1 MDNPVTGKIDAIPG
15 KPVQQKSPARIF
27 ALALGMIFLGE
38 LGIMGVLAF
47 FPNLSPSTVAFLDG
61 VLLTCLV
68 LPLWFFL
75 SYRPMREKNEECNRE
90 RQEIAR
96 QNAFLHTVLDALPFP
111 FYVIDANDYRVK
123 IINKAA
129 GSNETGNLTCHALSH
144 KSAAPCSGGEHPCP
158 MLEVKKTGKPVV
170 LEHLHY
176 NQQGAQRVMEVHGY
190 PIFDEAGNI
199 VQMIESS
206 MDITQRRL
214 AEDALRRSEASLQD
228 FLDNANDLIQIL
240 DLKGR
245 FLYVNRAWQM
255 ALGYSEA
262 EVGSLT
268 IHDILHADSRESAL
282 GLFSSISRIS
292 QAVGHELVFVA
303 KNGKAIIV
311 EGNITTQMEEGAPVA
326 VRGIFR
332 DITRR
337 KQLEEQFLEQ
347 KSITE
352 KMIKFSAVPIFVLDK
367 NHLVTNWNKACEKM
381 TGVTAKRVV
390 GTSDHWRAFYPSKRA
405 CLADLVLDGAD
416 DSFPKFYE
424 SIDTS
429 TFLHDGVRSEGW
441 FENVGGKKRYI
452 TFDAVPIYNRAKE
465 LVAVIETLQDISE
478 RKKLEEE
485 LARLATT
492 DALTGLYNRHR
503 FNELLE
509 QEVARA
515 RRYHTPLSLIMFD
528 LDYFK
533 NVNDT
538 YGHAVGD
545 QVLQEVAKVIRENV
559 RATDWVGR
567 WGGEEFLVLCP
578 EATEKDAVLTAEKLR
593 GLVESHVFET
603 VKTITISC
611 GVTRFKAPDSIDA
624 FVSRADDGLYRAKDK
639 GRNIVEIV

>member
-1 MDNPVTGKIDAIPG
+1 MDNPVAGKIGAIPG
-15 KPVQQKSPARIF
+15 KPVKQKSPARIF

-47 FPNLSPSTVAFLDG
+47 FPDLSPASAAFFDG

-75 SYRPMREKNEECNRE
+75 SFKPMREINEECNRE
-90 RQEIAR
+90 RREIAR

-123 IINKAA
+123 IINRAA
-129 GSNETGNLTCHALSH
+129 GAENTAGLTCHALSH

-158 MLEVKKTGKPVV
+158 MIEVKKTGKPVI

-190 PIFDEAGNI
+190 PIFDEVGNV

-240 DLKGR
+240 DLKGQ

-255 ALGYSEA
+255 ALGYSET
-262 EVGSLT
+262 EIGSMT
-268 IHDILHADSRESAL
+268 IHDILHADSRESSL

-292 QAVGHELVFVA
+292 QVVGHELVFVA
-303 KNGKAIIV
+303 KSGKAIIV
-311 EGNITTQMEEGAPVA
+311 EGNITTQMEEGFPVA
-326 VRGIFR
+326 VRGTFR
-332 DITRR
+332 DITKR

-347 KSITE
+347 KNITE
-352 KMIKFSAVPIFVLDK
+352 KMIKFSAVPIFVLDR
-367 NHLVTNWNKACEKM
+367 NHVVTNWNKACEIM
-381 TGVTAKRVV
+381 TGITAQKVV
-390 GTSDHWRAFYPSKRA
+390 GTSDHWRAFYPSKRS
-405 CLADLVLDGAD
+405 CLADLVLDGAY
-416 DSFPKFYE
+416 DSFPRMYGAF
-424 SIDTS
+424 DAS

-441 FENVGGKKRYI
+441 FDNVGGERRYLI
-452 TFDAVPIYNRAKE
+452 FDAVPIYNRAKE
-465 LVAVIETLQDISE
+465 LVAVIETLQDISK

-492 DALTGLYNRHR
+492 DSLTGLCNRHR

-515 RRYHTPLSLIMFD
+515 RRYHAPLSLIMFD

-533 NVNDT
+533 NINDT

-545 QVLQEVAKVIRENV
+545 QVLQGVAEIIRKNV
-559 RATDWVGR
+559 RVTDWVGR
-567 WGGEEFLVLCP
+567 WGGEEFMVLCP
-578 EATEKDAVLTAEKLR
+578 EATEKDAAVTAEKLR
-593 GLVESHVFET
+593 GLVESHIFET

-611 GVTRFKAPDSIDA
+611 GVTRFKAHDSVDT
-624 FVSRADDGLYRAKDK
+624 FVSRADDALYRAKDN

>member
-1 MDNPVTGKIDAIPG
+1 MDNPVAGKINPVLG
-15 KPVQQKSPARIF
+15 KPAVPKSPARIF
-27 ALALGMIFLGE
+27 VIALGLIFLGE
-38 LGIMGVLAF
+38 LGIMRVLAF
-47 FPNLSPSTVAFLDG
+47 FPDLSPRSAAFLDG

-75 SYRPMREKNEECNRE
+75 SYRPMRKKTEECNRE
-90 RQEIAR
+90 RQEIIR

-111 FYVIDANDYRVK
+111 FYVIDVNDYRVK
-123 IINKAA
+123 IMNKAA
-129 GSNETGNLTCHALSH
+129 GANEAGDLTCHALRH
-144 KSAAPCSGGEHPCP
+144 KSAAPCAGGEHPCP
-158 MLEVKKTGKPVV
+158 MPEVKKTGKPVV

-190 PIFDEAGNI
+190 PIFDETGAM

-228 FLDNANDLIQIL
+228 FLDDANDLIQIL
-240 DLKGR
+240 SLKGR

-262 EVGSLT
+262 ETRSMT
-268 IHDILHADSRESAL
+268 IHDILHPDSRERSL
-282 GLFSSISRIS
+282 GLFSAISGSS
-292 QAVGHELVFVA
+292 QIVGHELIFVA
-303 KNGKAIIV
+303 KGGKAIIV
-311 EGNITTQMEEGAPVA
+311 EGNISTQMEEGAPVA
-326 VRGIFR
+326 VRGTFR
-332 DITRR
+332 DITMR

-367 NHLVTNWNKACEKM
+367 NHVVTNWNKACEIM
-381 TGVTAKRVV
+381 TGVKAQRIV
-390 GTSDHWRAFYPSKRA
+390 GTSDHWRVFYPGKRP
-405 CLADLVLDGAD
+405 CLADLVLDGAY

-424 SIDTS
+424 AFDTS

-441 FENVGGKKRYI
+441 FDNVGGKRRYLI
-452 TFDAVPIYNRAKE
+452 FDAVPIYNRAKE

-492 DALTGLYNRHR
+492 DSLTGLCNRHR

-515 RRYHTPLSLIMFD
+515 RRYHAPLSLIMFD

-533 NVNDT
+533 NINDT

-545 QVLQEVAKVIRENV
+545 QVLRSVAEVLRKNV
-559 RATDWVGR
+559 RDTDWVGR
-567 WGGEEFLVLCP
+567 WGGEEFMVLCP
-578 EATEKDAVLTAEKLR
+578 EATEQDAMLIAEKLR
-593 GLVESHVFET
+593 RLVEGHAFET
-603 VKTITISC
+603 VKMITVSC
-611 GVTRFKAPDSIDA
+611 GVTRFKAHDSVDA
-624 FVSRADDGLYRAKDK
+624 FVSRADDGLYRAKEK
-639 GRNIVEIV
+639 GRNIVEVV

>member
-1 MDNPVTGKIDAIPG
+1 MDNPVTGKAETLPG
-15 KPVQQKSPARIF
+15 KPVEQKSPDRIF
-27 ALALGMIFLGE
+27 VLALALIFLGE
-38 LGIMGVLAF
+38 LGIMQVLALF
-47 FPNLSPSTVAFLDG
+47 SDLTPLAAAFLDG
-61 VLLTCLV
+61 ALLICLV

-75 SYRPMREKNEECNRE
+75 SYRPMRKKTEECNRE
-90 RQEIAR
+90 RQEITR

-129 GSNETGNLTCHALSH
+129 GGENTAGLTCHALTH
-144 KSAAPCSGGEHPCP
+144 KSAAPCAGGEHPCP
-158 MLEVKKTGKPVV
+158 MIEVKKTGKPVV

-176 NQQGAQRVMEVHGY
+176 NQQGAQRVVEVHGY
-190 PIFDEAGNI
+190 PIFDEAGTM

-214 AEDALRRSEASLQD
+214 AEDALKRSEASLQD

-262 EVGSLT
+262 ETRSMT
-268 IHDILHADSRESAL
+268 IHDILHPDSRENSL
-282 GLFSSISRIS
+282 GLFSSVSRIS
-292 QAVGHELVFVA
+292 QVVGHELIFVA
-303 KNGKAIIV
+303 KSGKAIIV
-311 EGNITTQMEEGAPVA
+311 EGNIATQMEEGAPAA
-326 VRGIFR
+326 VRGTFR

-367 NHLVTNWNKACEKM
+367 NHVVANWNKACEIM
-381 TGVTAKRVV
+381 TGIKAQKVV
-390 GTSDHWRAFYPSKRA
+390 GTSDHWQAFYPSKRS
-405 CLADLVLDGAD
+405 CLADLVLEGAY
-416 DSFPKFYE
+416 DSFPQFYE
-424 SIDTS
+424 AFDTS

-441 FENVGGKKRYI
+441 FDNVGGKRRYLI
-452 TFDAVPIYNRAKE
+452 FDAVPIYNRAKE
-465 LVAVIETLQDISE
+465 LVAVIETLQDFSE
-478 RKKLEEE
+478 RKKLEEK
-485 LARLATT
+485 LGRLATT
-492 DALTGLYNRHR
+492 DALTGLCNRHR

-515 RRYHTPLSLIMFD
+515 RRYHAPLSLIMFD

-533 NVNDT
+533 NINDT

-545 QVLQEVAKVIRENV
+545 QVLQAVAEIIRKNI

-567 WGGEEFLVLCP
+567 WGGEEFMVLCP
-578 EATEKDAVLTAEKLR
+578 EATEKDAVFTAEKLR
-593 GLVESHVFET
+593 GLVENHTFET
-603 VKTITISC
+603 VKTITVSC
-611 GVTRFKAPDSIDA
+611 GVTRFKAHDSVDT
-624 FVSRADDGLYRAKDK
+624 FVSRADDGLYRAKEK

>member
-1 MDNPVTGKIDAIPG
+1 MDNPVAGKIDAVLG
-15 KPVQQKSPARIF
+15 KPTVPKSPARIF
-27 ALALGMIFLGE
+27 ALALGLIFLGE
-38 LGIMGVLAF
+38 LGIMRVLAF
-47 FPNLSPSTVAFLDG
+47 FPELSPPTAAFLDG
-61 VLLTCLV
+61 ALLTCLV

-75 SYRPMREKNEECNRE
+75 SYRPMRKKTEECDRE
-90 RQEIAR
+90 RQEIIR

-129 GSNETGNLTCHALSH
+129 GGENTAGLTCHALSH
-144 KSAAPCSGGEHPCP
+144 KSAAPCAGGEHPCP
-158 MLEVKKTGKPVV
+158 MIEVKKTGKPVV

-176 NQQGAQRVMEVHGY
+176 NQQGAQRVVEVHGY
-190 PIFDEAGNI
+190 PIFDEAGTI

-214 AEDALRRSEASLQD
+214 AEDAVRRSEASLQE
-228 FLDNANDLIQIL
+228 FLDDANDLIQIL

-262 EVGSLT
+262 EVRSMT
-268 IHDILHADSRESAL
+268 IHDILPPDSRESSV

-292 QAVGHELVFVA
+292 QVVGHELIFVA
-303 KNGKAIIV
+303 KSGKAIIV
-311 EGNITTQMEEGAPVA
+311 EGNIATQMEEGAPVA
-326 VRGIFR
+326 VRGTFR
-332 DITRR
+332 DITKR

-347 KSITE
+347 KNITE

-367 NHLVTNWNKACEKM
+367 NHVVTNWNKACEKM
-381 TGVTAKRVV
+381 TGITGQRVV
-390 GTSDHWRAFYPSKRA
+390 GTREHWRGFYPSERA
-405 CLADLVLDGAD
+405 CLADLVLDAAY

-424 SIDTS
+424 AFDTS

-441 FENVGGKKRYI
+441 FDNVGGKRRYLI
-452 TFDAVPIYNRAKE
+452 FDAVPIYNRAKE

-478 RKKLEEE
+478 RKKLGEE
-485 LARLATT
+485 LERLATT
-492 DALTGLYNRHR
+492 DALTGLHNRHR

-515 RRYHTPLSLIMFD
+515 KRYHTPLSLIMFD

-533 NVNDT
+533 NINDT

-545 QVLQEVAKVIRENV
+545 QVLRAVADIIRKNV
-559 RATDWVGR
+559 RSTDWVGR
-567 WGGEEFLVLCP
+567 WGGEEFMVLCP
-578 EATEKDAVLTAEKLR
+578 EATEKDAVFTAEKLR
-593 GLVESHVFET
+593 GLVESHTFET

-611 GVTRFKAPDSIDA
+611 GVTRFKAPDSVDV

>member
-1 MDNPVTGKIDAIPG
+1 MDNPVTDKTEALPG
-15 KPVQQKSPARIF
+15 KPVEQKSPACM
-27 ALALGMIFLGE
+27 LAVAMGLIFLGE
-38 LGIMGVLAF
+38 LGITQVLAL
-47 FPNLSPSTVAFLDG
+47 FPDLSLTAAAFLDG
-61 VLLTCLV
+61 ALLTCLV

-75 SYRPMREKNEECNRE
+75 SYRPMRKKTEECNRE
-90 RQEIAR
+90 RQEITR

-129 GSNETGNLTCHALSH
+129 GGENTAGLTCHALTH
-144 KSAAPCSGGEHPCP
+144 KSAAPCAGGEHPCP
-158 MLEVKKTGKPVV
+158 MIEVKKTGKPVV

-176 NQQGAQRVMEVHGY
+176 NQQGAQRVVEVHGY
-190 PIFDEAGNI
+190 PIFDEAGTM

-214 AEDALRRSEASLQD
+214 AEDALKRSEASLQD

-255 ALGYSEA
+255 TMGYNEA
-262 EVGSLT
+262 ETRSMT
-268 IHDILHADSRESAL
+268 IHDILHPDSGENSL
-282 GLFSSISRIS
+282 GLFNSISRIS
-292 QAVGHELVFVA
+292 QVVGHELVFVA
-303 KNGKAIIV
+303 KSGKAIIV
-311 EGNITTQMEEGAPVA
+311 EGNIATQMEEGAPVA
-326 VRGIFR
+326 VRGTFR

-367 NHLVTNWNKACEKM
+367 NHVVANWNKACEIM
-381 TGVTAKRVV
+381 TGIKAQKVV
-390 GTSDHWRAFYPSKRA
+390 GTSDHWQAFYPSKRS
-405 CLADLVLDGAD
+405 CLADLVLDGAY
-416 DSFPKFYE
+416 DSFPQFYE
-424 SIDTS
+424 AFDTS

-441 FENVGGKKRYI
+441 FDNVGGKRRYLI
-452 TFDAVPIYNRAKE
+452 FDAVPIYNRAKE
-465 LVAVIETLQDISE
+465 LVAVIETLQDFSE
-478 RKKLEEE
+478 RKKLEEK
-485 LARLATT
+485 LGRLATT
-492 DALTGLYNRHR
+492 DALTGLCNRHR

-515 RRYHTPLSLIMFD
+515 RRYHAPLSLIMFD

-533 NVNDT
+533 NINDT

-545 QVLQEVAKVIRENV
+545 QVLQAVAEIIRKNI

-567 WGGEEFLVLCP
+567 WGGEEFMVLCP
-578 EATEKDAVLTAEKLR
+578 EATEKDAVFTAEKLR
-593 GLVESHVFET
+593 GLVENHTFET
-603 VKTITISC
+603 VKMITVSC
-611 GVTRFKAPDSIDA
+611 GVTRFKAHDSVDT
-624 FVSRADDGLYRAKDK
+624 FVSRADDGLYRAKEK